1 MTRRSFIDSIMLD
14 TETYVIQNGKSYT
27 IFE

>member
-1 MTRRSFIDSIMLD
+1 MTKRSFIDSIMLD
-14 TETYVIQNGKSYT
+14 TETYVIKNGKYYA